1 MLFQVLTFLLE
12 VLVTLVGGA
21 CLLRLYMNWQATS
34 LANPLGRLTRALSDW
49 LVLPLRRLIPPRGRV
64 DAASLLAAWALKLLQ
79 YAVLM
84 GLIGAAHWT
93 VLPVLAL
100 VGVARLAVSV
110 ATALIII
117 AAVLSW
123 MQNRT
128 TVTDVLDRLCQPLLA
143 PVRRVLPP
151 VGGVDLSPIVVIV
164 VLQVLGIVLGSL
176 QASLFGGGLLSGA
189 L

>member
-21 CLLRLYMNWQATS
+21 CLLRLYMHWQRAS
-34 LANPLGRLTRALSDW
+34 LSNPVGSLTRALSDW
-49 LVLPLRRLIPPRGRV
+49 LVLPLRRLIPPRGRM
-64 DAASLLAAWALKLLQ
+64 DAASLLAAWVLKLVQ
-79 YAVLM
+79 YAVIM
-84 GLIGAAHWT
+84 GLVGAAHWA
-93 VLPVLAL
+93 VLPVVAL
-100 VGVARLAVSV
+100 LGVARLAVSV
-110 ATALIII
+110 ATALVII

-128 TVTDVLDRLCQPLLA
+128 TVTDVVERLCQPLLA
-143 PVRRVLPP
+143 PARKLIPL

-164 VLQVLGIVLGSL
+164 VLQVLSIVLGSL
-176 QASLFGGGLLSGA
+176 QAGLFGGGLVPGA